1 MRIFPAVVLALLL
14 VAACQTQPEEAA
26 SPKPATDAASQA
38 AVWDT
43 VTVTGRL
50 IDATC
55 HSRDVP
61 PSDCEGRYVA
71 QGYPVGLR
79 TGSDAGSV
87 WMLIMVPQAVGDY
100 LSTTARVTG
109 VIRSEGVLI
118 PHRMEVKNGATWT
131 SVM

>member
-1 MRIFPAVVLALLL
+1 MRIAPAVALALLI
-14 VAACQTQPEEAA
+14 VAGCQTQPEEAA
-26 SPKPATDAASQA
+26 SPDPSADAASQA

-79 TGSDAGSV
+79 TDSGAGSV

-100 LSTTARVTG
+100 LSTPARVTG
-109 VIRSEGVLI
+109 VVRSKGVLI
-118 PHRMEVKNGATWT
+118 PHRMEVKNGTTWT